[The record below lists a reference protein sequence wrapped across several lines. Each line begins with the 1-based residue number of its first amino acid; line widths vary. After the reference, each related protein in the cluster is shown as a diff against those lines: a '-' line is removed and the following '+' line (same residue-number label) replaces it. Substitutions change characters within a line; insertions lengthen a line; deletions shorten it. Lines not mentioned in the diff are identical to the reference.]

1 MIFGTFVN
9 PREVDNQ
16 VGFYDGGS
24 KRVGE
29 MLAGKV
35 IA

>member
-1 MIFGTFVN
+1 MFTTSPFTRYFTG
-9 PREVDNQ
+9 EC
-16 VGFYDGGS
+16 GFYDGGS

-29 MLAGKV
+29 LLRGKL